1 MIFVSKKKKNNRLT
15 AENKAKRVIEAFRET
30 SQCENSTDVLGSWTG
45 NPKDGGQP
53 IQDADDL

>member
-1 MIFVSKKKKNNRLT
+1 MSKKKKNNRLT